1 MSNAFYLL
9 RVCLVPVTAL
19 CVISS
24 ARADEDDFLN
34 RYDDSATWTFVEE
47 NDLFAGTDRNYTNGL
62 RLAYVSGFKDV
73 HGVSE
78 FFARTIIGAPE
89 DAGIRRGFALGH
101 SIFTP
106 TDIDQTE
113 PLADQHPYAGW
124 FYGEYSAIVE
134 QRDRIDQITMQFGVV
149 GPAAGGEFVQNNWHS
164 LIGAEE
170 AQGWA
175 NQIGNEPGF
184 VLSYDRRFRALALS
198 DPDKAISADL
208 TPNFG
213 ASVGNVYTSA
223 RAGLTLRIGE
233 DLSNDYG
240 PPRIR
245 PSLAGG
251 GYFAPRDRFS
261 WYIFAG
267 IEARVVAH
275 NIFLDGSLFD
285 DEITHVTSE
294 TLTGDIQAGLVTQ
307 IRRVQ
312 IGYTYVIRA
321 KEFKEQD
328 ERQEFGAVSFSVKF

>member
-1 MSNAFYLL
+1 MSNAFYLF
-9 RVCLVPVTAL
+9 PAAAL
-19 CVISS
+19 FAFSS
-24 ARADEDDFLN
+24 AHAKDAEFLN
-34 RYDDSATWTFVEE
+34 RYDESATWTFVEE

-73 HGVSE
+73 QGVSK
-78 FFARTIIGAPE
+78 FFAHDVLGAPE
-89 DAGIRRGFALGH
+89 DAGVRRGFALGH

-106 TDIDQTE
+106 SDIDQTAAL
-113 PLADQHPYAGW
+113 PDQHPYAGW
-124 FYGEYSAIVE
+124 FYGEYSAIIE
-134 QRDRIDQITMQFGVV
+134 QRDRIDQVTMQFGVV

-164 LIGAEE
+164 LIGADE
-170 AQGWA
+170 AQGWD
-175 NQIGNEPGF
+175 NQISNEPGL
-184 VLSYDRRFRALALS
+184 VLSYDRLFRALALS
-198 DPDKAISADL
+198 DPEKPVSADL

-213 ASVGNVYTSA
+213 ASVGNIYTSA
-223 RAGLTLRIGE
+223 RAGVTLRIGN
-233 DLSNDYG
+233 DLTNDYG

-261 WYIFAG
+261 WYVFAG
-267 IEARVVAH
+267 LEARVVAH

-294 TLTGDIQAGLVTQ
+294 TITGDIQAGVVAQ
-307 IRRVQ
+307 MRRVQ

-328 ERQEFGAVSFSVKF
+328 ERQEFGAVSLSVKF